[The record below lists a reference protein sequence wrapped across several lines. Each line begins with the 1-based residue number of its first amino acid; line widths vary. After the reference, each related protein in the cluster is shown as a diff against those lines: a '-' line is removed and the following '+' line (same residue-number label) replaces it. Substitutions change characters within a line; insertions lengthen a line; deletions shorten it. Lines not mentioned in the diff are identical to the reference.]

1 MGSNKFWQIYLSV
14 IAPVL
19 NPGGLF
25 KAYDLHSVTQLS
37 TSIEEMD
44 EVTLNYWLRKVVVE
58 AAKNAGES
66 YLPKIIYGKGK
77 VFVNKYCFCY

>member
-1 MGSNKFWQIYLSV
+1 MGSNNFWQIYLFV

-44 EVTLNYWLRKVVVE
+44 EVTLNYWLSKFVVE
-58 AAKNAGES
+58 AAKKSGES
-66 YLPKIIYGKGK
+66 YLPKIIYEKGK
-77 VFVNKYCFCY
+77 VFVYKYCFCY